1 MNHAVCTFGKHLI
14 IEWSED
20 TIRGDNHPPGR
31 HRIMSSAID
40 RSAASQALA
49 KVIAYHQAG
58 KAAMVKEWAQRLV
71 TILRNAGVD
80 VS

>member
-1 MNHAVCTFGKHLI
+1 MPT
-14 IEWSED
+14 
-20 TIRGDNHPPGR
+20 P
-31 HRIMSSAID
+31 ID

-58 KAAMVKEWAQRLV
+58 KAAMARDWALRLV
-71 TILRNAGVD
+71 AILRAAGVD

>member
-1 MNHAVCTFGKHLI
+1 MIQAHNDPI
-14 IEWSED
+14 
-20 TIRGDNHPPGR
+20 GR
-31 HRIMSSAID
+31 DRIMVSAID

-58 KAAMVKEWAQRLV
+58 KAAMAKEWVQRLV
-71 TILRNAGVD
+71 AILRTAGIE

>member
-1 MNHAVCTFGKHLI
+1 
-14 IEWSED
+14 
-20 TIRGDNHPPGR
+20 
-31 HRIMSSAID
+31 MSSAID

-58 KAAMVKEWAQRLV
+58 KAAMAKEWARRLV
-71 TILRNAGVD
+71 AILRDAGVD